1 MGIIIQKGE
10 AKMTA
15 LTMGMICA
23 LSGIIGYCIAQ
34 IILHFIHGSD
44 KRKKQ
49 YKEMCRAY
57 AYSVV
62 RKRRIIKQ
70 NRQATWRAFGNG
82 KI

>member
-1 MGIIIQKGE
+1 M
-10 AKMTA
+10 AA
-15 LTMGMICA
+15 LTMSMICV

-62 RKRRIIKQ
+62 RKHRIINQ

>member
-1 MGIIIQKGE
+1 
-10 AKMTA
+10 MTA

-34 IILHFIHGSD
+34 IILCII
-44 KRKKQ
+44 KRSNACKKQ

-62 RKRRIIKQ
+62 RERRTLEQ
-70 NRQATWRAFGNG
+70 RRRTLWRWIE
-82 KI
+82 K

>member
-1 MGIIIQKGE
+1 
-10 AKMTA
+10 MTA

-62 RKRRIIKQ
+62 RKRRIINQ
-70 NRQATWRAFGNG
+70 NRQATWRAFG
-82 KI
+82 K